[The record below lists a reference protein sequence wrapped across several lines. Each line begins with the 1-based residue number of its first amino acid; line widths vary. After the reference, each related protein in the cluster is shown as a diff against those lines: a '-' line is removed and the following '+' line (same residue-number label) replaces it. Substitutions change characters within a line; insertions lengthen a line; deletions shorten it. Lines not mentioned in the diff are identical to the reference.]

1 MTPTSLVLIGC
12 RLKLYRRAALSHEGS
27 APLSSLV
34 LPSRPLSLARNVI
47 STPNA
52 YFWATPIILA
62 LAIFLFISEAPG
74 VIRDFQINQ
83 NPLVLENGDVQNG
96 KCTTRKAVFTDCE
109 ARLVYSYGGRNY
121 DTEVEVMFVDF
132 HTGDYETDLVISA
145 DHPELATMSLGLD
158 MLWNRII
165 TLTVFVVL
173 LGGMSLGM
181 IFLGMRIWRVKGQLR
196 RPARLIPIPVEISA
210 FDRKRGVLSITY
222 NDKIAADKTGRSAY
236 TRMKSGQEPLIVGEA
251 NGKAIGMAVRHGNT
265 ALPVLLDD
273 RLQRVELTDAERT
286 AALAPLAHQ
295 QDGDQHAP
303 VLIEEPK
310 RTVSIWKRLR
320 LFFGTLLLIVVG
332 VGGFWLWYVTSS
344 PTQFQSPGMDINNL
358 MPAPLNQWGCDQLKK
373 RFGQDRAPFGCT
385 AADYTSW
392 K

>member
-1 MTPTSLVLIGC
+1 
-12 RLKLYRRAALSHEGS
+12 
-27 APLSSLV
+27 LSSLV

-52 YFWATPIILA
+52 YFWSTPIILA
-62 LAIFLFISEAPG
+62 LAIFLFVSEAPG
-74 VIRDFQINQ
+74 VIRDFQISQ

-96 KCTTRKAVFTDCE
+96 RCTTRKAIFTDCE
-109 ARLVYSYGGRNY
+109 ARLVYNYGGRDY

-132 HTGDYETDLVISA
+132 HTGDYETGLVISA

-165 TLTVFVVL
+165 TLTVFVIL

-181 IFLGMRIWRVKGQLR
+181 IFLGIRIWRVKGQLR
-196 RPARLIPIPVEISA
+196 RPAMLTPVPVEVTA

-236 TRMKSGQEPLIVGEA
+236 TRMKNGEEPLIVGEA
-251 NGKAIGMAVRHGNT
+251 KGKAIGLAVRHGNT

-273 RLQRVELTDAERT
+273 RLQRVELTDDERA
-286 AALAPLAHQ
+286 AALASLASQ
-295 QDGDQHAP
+295 QEGDRNAT
-303 VLIEEPK
+303 VLVEEPK
-310 RTVSIWKRLR
+310 KAVSIWKRLQI
-320 LFFGTLLLIVVG
+320 FFGVLLLIVVG
-332 VGGFWLWYVTSS
+332 VVGFWLWYVTSS
-344 PTQFQSPGMDINNL
+344 TTQFQSPGMDINNL
-358 MPAPLNQWGCDQLKK
+358 MPAPLNEWGCQQLKK
-373 RFGQDRAPFGCT
+373 RFGQDRAPFGCV
-385 AADYTSW
+385 ADDYTSW

>member
-1 MTPTSLVLIGC
+1 LVIG
-12 RLKLYRRAALSHEGS
+12 RGLKLYRRAALSFEGS

-52 YFWATPIILA
+52 YFWSTPIILA
-62 LAIFLFISEAPG
+62 LAVFLFVSEAPG
-74 VIRDFQINQ
+74 VIRDFQISQ

-109 ARLVYSYGGRNY
+109 AHLVYSYGGRNY

-132 HTGDYETDLVISA
+132 HTGDYETDLVISV

-165 TLTVFVVL
+165 TLTLFVVL

-181 IFLGMRIWRVKGQLR
+181 IFLGIRIWRVKGQLR
-196 RPARLIPIPVEISA
+196 RPARLIPVPVEISA

-265 ALPVLLDD
+265 ALPVLLDN
-273 RLQRVELTDAERT
+273 RLQRVELTDAERA
-286 AALAPLAHQ
+286 AALAPLGHQ
-295 QDGDQHAP
+295 QDGDQAAP

-310 RTVSIWKRLR
+310 KTVSILRRLQ

-332 VGGFWLWYVTSS
+332 VVGFWLWYVTSS

-358 MPAPLNQWGCDQLKK
+358 MPAPLNEWGCEQLKK